1 MQMRETGPREDARI
15 LKYRQNKDNV
25 RQRESSVQMEN
36 DPGNQ
41 GGDSGAEALEDG
53 PGQEGPGGP
62 ALGLLHRRGV
72 VLGDTD
78 VLCLPLCALETPS
91 PQSLAPS

>member
-25 RQRESSVQMEN
+25 RQRESSVQIEN

-41 GGDSGAEALEDG
+41 GGDSGAEALKEG

-62 ALGLLHRRGV
+62 ALGLLRRRGQF
-72 VLGDTD
+72 LGTRTFS
-78 VLCLPLCALETPS
+78 VFPLCP
-91 PQSLAPS
+91 